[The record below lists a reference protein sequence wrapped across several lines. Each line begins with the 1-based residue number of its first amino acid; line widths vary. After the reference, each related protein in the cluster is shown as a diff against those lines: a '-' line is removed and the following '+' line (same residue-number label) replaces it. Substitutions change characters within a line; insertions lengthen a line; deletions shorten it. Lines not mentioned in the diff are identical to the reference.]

1 MEDFAKNFL
10 AYEYKLDKKIF
21 MKGGS
26 DKKYIIEYDKK
37 IELIFK
43 KVNKGPDEFEIYLS
57 NDIDDNS
64 CISIQIDKKTQVASI
79 HGISK
84 EKVSCFNHADFIL
97 KKPSNFYLEMSIK
110 LLKKYKEKFN
120 INKITLI
127 DNAQIYCDKGRK
139 FNLSQYLLFTNGN
152 TWYEK
157 FGFIVKE
164 KNKREILDKS
174 KKVLKDLKIKDIN
187 FKAIFDDIEKNEKSK
202 ILNKNLIIQ
211 DKDVINKY
219 KDVINKYK
227 DVINKY
233 KDENFMKIFNYIFY
247 ANRSDETCLLYF
259 LIAPSLIRQ
268 IEKNFSDFTR
278 LEQLEYYLIL

>member
-1 MEDFAKNFL
+1 
-10 AYEYKLDKKIF
+10 
-21 MKGGS
+21 
-26 DKKYIIEYDKK
+26 
-37 IELIFK
+37 
-43 KVNKGPDEFEIYLS
+43 
-57 NDIDDNS
+57 
-64 CISIQIDKKTQVASI
+64 
-79 HGISK
+79 
-84 EKVSCFNHADFIL
+84 
-97 KKPSNFYLEMSIK
+97 MSIK

-127 DNAQIYCDKGRK
+127 DNAQIYCNKGGK

-157 FGFIVKE
+157 FGFILKE

-227 DVINKY
+227 D
-233 KDENFMKIFNYIFY
+233 ENFMKIFNYIFY
-247 ANRSDETCLLYF
+247 ANRSDETCLLYS